1 MKLGPEAGQP
11 ADHLLSNSDKN
22 LSFYLLQNTRL
33 VALAFFSL
41 TSLKRKDLNLVPIG
55 DTMHTC
61 PWLNRN
67 LSF

>member
-33 VALAFFSL
+33 VALAFFQSHQL
-41 TSLKRKDLNLVPIG
+41 ET
-55 DTMHTC
+55 
-61 PWLNRN
+61 
-67 LSF
+67 